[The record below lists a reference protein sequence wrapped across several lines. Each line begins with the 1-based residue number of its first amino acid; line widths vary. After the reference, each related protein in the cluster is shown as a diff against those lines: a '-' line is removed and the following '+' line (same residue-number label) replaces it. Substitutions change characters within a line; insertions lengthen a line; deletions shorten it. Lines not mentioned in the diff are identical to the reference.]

1 MPARMQAIVV
11 SLCCGYVGGLLGGC
25 AQPRAGVPQ
34 VELNTLDD
42 DAFLGHLADV
52 SLVSVEEAFRAMVIL
67 SEGEDAHQTFAQR
80 QAWLEG
86 RDIVRTAW
94 GLEQGNYIDQGSVAF
109 MVCKILRIRGGLSRV
124 VFGSWGLGDRR
135 YAHRELV
142 SRELLGTRGPD
153 YAPMTGG
160 ELVHLLGL
168 ADEFMADRGVYESEP
183 MELEPRG

>member
-11 SLCCGYVGGLLGGC
+11 SLCCAFVGGFGGGC
-25 AQPRAGVPQ
+25 AQPRADRAQ
-34 VELNTLDD
+34 VDIDTLEDE
-42 DAFLGHLADV
+42 AFLGHLADL
-52 SLVSVEEAFRAMVIL
+52 SLVTVEEAFRAMVIL

-80 QAWLEG
+80 QAWLKG
-86 RDIVRTAW
+86 RDIVRAAW
-94 GLEQGNYIDQGSVAF
+94 GLEAGNYIDQGSVAF
-109 MVCKILRIRGGLSRV
+109 MVCKILRIRGGLSREI
-124 VFGSWGLGDRR
+124 FGSWGLGDRR

-142 SRELLGTRGPD
+142 SRELLATRGTD